1 MPSSAFVAL
10 PTPFLSSPFA
20 ALSTAVPM
28 PICACASMPANGTTS
43 HASAPTHVQSPLVAA
58 AASAAGTATALAL
71 SLVLTV
77 VPCFPAHAATS
88 GITMRLPPI
97 DRSNATRCTPASS
110 AIGQANAARDS
121 LLDLRECDLRNSKL
135 AGFDLSGA
143 ILENATLDGADLTEA
158 QLSKGYIKDASL
170 KGANFTN
177 AILDRTFWNG
187 SDLSGAV
194 FANAVLSDATFDG
207 ANLEN
212 TDWSDAYV
220 SDFTLRA
227 ICRNSSMAG
236 TNANGNNT
244 RESLGCR

>member
-1 MPSSAFVAL
+1 MVQTTFAFLSAVVQAPTSQVRVVGTPSSMSLVCDSQSAAPSRPRL
-10 PTPFLSSPFA
+10 ILSQ
-20 ALSTAVPM
+20 LT
-28 PICACASMPANGTTS
+28 
-43 HASAPTHVQSPLVAA
+43 AA
-58 AASAAGTATALAL
+58 AAGAAAVALGLAL
-71 SLVLTV
+71 CGPPSM
-77 VPCFPAHAATS
+77 PAHAA
-88 GITMRLPPI
+88 TMRLPPI
-97 DRSNATRCTPASS
+97 DRSDKNRCVPTSS

-121 LLDLRECDLRNSKL
+121 LLDLRECDLRSAKL

-143 ILENATLDGADLTEA
+143 ILENATVDGVDLTDA
-158 QLSKGYIKDASL
+158 QLSKGYIKDASF

-187 SDLSGAV
+187 SNLSGAV

-220 SDFTLRA
+220 SDFTQRA
-227 ICRNSSMAG
+227 ICHNPTLAG
-236 TNANGNNT
+236 TNPNGNGT